1 MTIMTAPKLD
11 KPNQQNDD
19 EIDLMHLVALLLDR
33 KWWIVGITALG
44 MLVGVAYAL
53 LATPIYQADALLQVE
68 EKSSNLTAVGDFS
81 ELFPSS
87 SSAAAEIQILRSRMI
102 VGRVVDALS
111 LDVQVAP
118 KQSLIDRSIWHLTVS
133 RFDIPPQMY
142 GEEFTLTLLEGQ
154 RYRLHF
160 GDQDLGVGTLG
171 ELFETPLDGAQLQ
184 LRLTDWRAPVGAEF
198 FLSRIDRRVAID
210 QVQKQ
215 LSVSERGNATG
226 ILSLSYRGADPE
238 QIRKILQA
246 ISHEYLLQNISR
258 NAAEAEK
265 GLEFLRTQLPEVK
278 GSLDEAEQRL
288 NEYRLQQGSVDIQ
301 LETQGLLTAV
311 VALEKQISE
320 LSIKESELSRLYTR
334 EHPIYV
340 ALLEQRKILEDERQ
354 RLRDSTQNLPETQ
367 QEVLRLTRDV
377 QVNQEIYVQMLN
389 RIQELDIMRAG
400 TVGNVRIIDDAMVAP
415 HPVAP
420 KKSLI
425 VVLATVL
432 AGMLGAGFA
441 LVMGAINKGIDSA
454 QQLEQ
459 AGLTV
464 YASVPLSQP
473 QLKSKLTLQKSKKS
487 ETTFLLAKEQPTD
500 LAIESL
506 RGLRTSLHFALTG
519 KESRVVGISGPS
531 PEVGKSF
538 ISANLAVVLAQ
549 SGKRVLLIDGDMR
562 RGYLHRLFALTN
574 EQGLSDYLRGQDVK
588 PAQTEVEGLDVLSRG
603 NVPPNPSELLMGPAF
618 EHLLQWAQSEY
629 DLILVDTP
637 PLLAVTD
644 AALITRYA
652 SVNLLITRFARTTV
666 RETLLTVQRFN
677 QNGIEIHG
685 VVLNA
690 LEQTARNTYAYG
702 GYHYAYQYRSKSA

>member
-1 MTIMTAPKLD
+1 MTIMTAPKFD
-11 KPNQQNDD
+11 KPHQQSDD

-118 KQSLIDRSIWHLTVS
+118 KQSLMDRSIWHLTVS

-184 LRLTDWRAPVGAEF
+184 LRLADWQAPVGAEF
-198 FLSRIDRRVAID
+198 SLSRIDRRVAID

-432 AGMLGAGFA
+432 AGMLGVGFA

-464 YASVPLSQP
+464 YASVPLSQA

-487 ETTFLLAKEQPTD
+487 ETAFLLAKEQPTD

>member
-118 KQSLIDRSIWHLTVS
+118 KQSLLDRSIWHLTVS
-133 RFDIPPQMY
+133 RFDMPSQMY

-160 GDQDLGVGTLG
+160 GGQDLGVGTLG

-184 LRLTDWRAPVGAEF
+184 LRLADWQAPVGAEF
-198 FLSRIDRRVAID
+198 SLSRIDRRVAID

-301 LETQGLLTAV
+301 LETQGLLRAV
-311 VALEKQISE
+311 VEIEKQVSE

-400 TVGNVRIIDDAMVAP
+400 TVGNVRIIDDAMVSP

-420 KKSLI
+420 KKSLV
-425 VVLATVL
+425 VVLATML
-432 AGMLGAGFA
+432 AGMLGVGFA
-441 LVMGAINKGIDSA
+441 LVMGAINRGIDSA

-464 YASVPLSQP
+464 YASVPLSQA
-473 QLKSKLTLQKSKKS
+473 QLKSKLTLQKSKKP
-487 ETTFLLAKEQPTD
+487 EMAFLLAKEQPTD

>member
-184 LRLTDWRAPVGAEF
+184 LRLADWQAPVGAEF
-198 FLSRIDRRVAID
+198 SLSRIDRRVAID